1 VSYLAAYTVDGLLLA
16 AILVLAVQL
25 VRLRERLARL
35 EGELGER
42 LIRPGRG

>member
-1 VSYLAAYTVDGLLLA
+1 VGAYTVDGALLA
-16 AILVLAVQL
+16 AIVVLAVQL

-42 LIRPGRG
+42 LVRRGPQ